1 MVDRSQVIIREK
13 PQPDSEPKSRFQR
26 GVDMITNFGNV
37 GKDILGQTGTS
48 MGDYFSAVSSNRD
61 NNRGALLRDAG
72 RFVPN
77 QAYLTG
83 EFLGDIFQIPFEAVG
98 QRYIDESIG
107 SGYGKGDMF
116 FDSDDPV
123 VQFKYDQFMDDYVFD
138 TPTDVAN
145 NPSFQNYLRGQGFN
159 IPDKG
164 FDMYS
169 DIFNLGDLFR
179 DFNVSPPNP
188 QEEAF
193 LGEFKQAVNNPES
206 QFFVSQK
213 FDKDGNLRMA
223 EDGTGPYE
231 QEVLASLNNFYNLKE
246 AEFVDS
252 YFPGYMENQY
262 PQMVEG
268 LARELNISP
277 LTAQMFMDKGGEPL
291 GFFERDMGLLNDAL
305 SFEEPLF
312 DYETDEGQAL
322 FGDDFLMNMAGGL
335 GTYGLARNLLTKGT
349 KLLPNR
355 VSSVVKNLYPAT
367 FSQQIPLNRTTSLR
381 FSSLPRG
388 ILQTGGAMMFPE
400 YFRDTPNY
408 KETPDGLDLTIQLPA
423 TE

>member
-1 MVDRSQVIIREK
+1 
-13 PQPDSEPKSRFQR
+13 
-26 GVDMITNFGNV
+26 
-37 GKDILGQTGTS
+37 
-48 MGDYFSAVSSNRD
+48 
-61 NNRGALLRDAG
+61 
-72 RFVPN
+72 
-77 QAYLTG
+77 
-83 EFLGDIFQIPFEAVG
+83 
-98 QRYIDESIG
+98 
-107 SGYGKGDMF
+107 
-116 FDSDDPV
+116 
-123 VQFKYDQFMDDYVFD
+123 
-138 TPTDVAN
+138 
-145 NPSFQNYLRGQGFN
+145 
-159 IPDKG
+159 
-164 FDMYS
+164 MYS

>member
-26 GVDMITNFGNV
+26 GIDMITNFANV

-72 RFVPN
+72 RFIPN

-83 EFLGDIFQIPFEAVG
+83 EFLGDIFQIPFESVG
-98 QRYIDESIG
+98 QRYIDPSIG

-123 VQFKYDQFMDDYVFD
+123 VKFKYDQFMDDYVFD

-159 IPDKG
+159 IPDEG
-164 FDMYS
+164 FDLYS

-231 QEVLASLNNFYNLKE
+231 KELLDALNNFYNLKE

-291 GFFERDMGLLNDAL
+291 GFFERDMGLLNDAI
-305 SFEEPLF
+305 SFEEPLL

-355 VSSVVKNLYPAT
+355 VGSVVKNLYPAT

-388 ILQTGGAMMFPE
+388 ILQTGAAMMFPE

>member
-26 GVDMITNFGNV
+26 GVDMITNFANV

-231 QEVLASLNNFYNLKE
+231 KELLDALNNFYNLKE

>member
-26 GVDMITNFGNV
+26 GVDMITNFANV

-231 QEVLASLNNFYNLKE
+231 KELLDALNNFYNLKE

-305 SFEEPLF
+305 SFEEPLL

>member
-26 GVDMITNFGNV
+26 GVDMITNFANV

-48 MGDYFSAVSSNRD
+48 MGDYFSAVSRNRD

>member
-26 GVDMITNFGNV
+26 GIDMITNFANV

-72 RFVPN
+72 RFIPN

-83 EFLGDIFQIPFEAVG
+83 EFLGDIFQIPFESVG
-98 QRYIDESIG
+98 QRYIDPSIG

-138 TPTDVAN
+138 TPTDVAS

-159 IPDKG
+159 IPDEG

-231 QEVLASLNNFYNLKE
+231 KELLDALNNFYNLKE

-291 GFFERDMGLLNDAL
+291 GFFERDMGLLNDAI
-305 SFEEPLF
+305 SFEEPLL

-355 VSSVVKNLYPAT
+355 VGSVVKNLYPAT

-388 ILQTGGAMMFPE
+388 ILQTGAAMMFPE

>member
-26 GVDMITNFGNV
+26 GVDMITNFANV

>member
-26 GVDMITNFGNV
+26 GVDMITNFANV

-159 IPDKG
+159 IPDEG

>member
-1 MVDRSQVIIREK
+1 MVDRSRVIIREK

-26 GVDMITNFGNV
+26 GVDMITNFANV
-37 GKDILGQTGTS
+37 GKDILGQTKTS
-48 MGDYFSAVSSNRD
+48 MGDYLSAVSSNRD

-98 QRYIDESIG
+98 QRYIDDSIG
-107 SGYGKGDMF
+107 SGFGKGDMF
-116 FDSDDPV
+116 FDSDDPLV
-123 VQFKYDQFMDDYVFD
+123 KVKYDQFMDDYVFD

-145 NPSFQNYLRGQGFN
+145 NLSFQNYLRGQGFN
-159 IPDKG
+159 IPDQG
-164 FDMYS
+164 FDIYS

-179 DFNVSPPNP
+179 DFDVYPPNP

-193 LGEFKQAVNNPES
+193 LSEFKQAANNPES

-231 QEVLASLNNFYNLKE
+231 KELLDSLNNFYDLKE

-277 LTAQMFMDKGGEPL
+277 LTAQIFMDKGGEPL

-305 SFEEPLF
+305 SFEEPLL

-322 FGDDFLMNMAGGL
+322 FGDDFIMNMAGGL

-349 KLLPNR
+349 RLLPNR
-355 VSSVVKNLYPAT
+355 ASSVIKNLYPAT

-381 FSSLPRG
+381 FSSIPRG

>member
-26 GVDMITNFGNV
+26 GVDMITNFANV

-61 NNRGALLRDAG
+61 NNRGAILRDAG

>member
-26 GVDMITNFGNV
+26 GVDMITNFANV

-246 AEFVDS
+246 AEFGDS

-305 SFEEPLF
+305 SFEEPLL

>member
-26 GVDMITNFGNV
+26 GVDMITNFANV

-355 VSSVVKNLYPAT
+355 VGSVVKNLYPAT

>member
-26 GVDMITNFGNV
+26 GVDMITNFANV

-48 MGDYFSAVSSNRD
+48 MGDYFSAVSRNRD

-231 QEVLASLNNFYNLKE
+231 QEVLASLNNFYNLIE

>member
-26 GVDMITNFGNV
+26 GVDMITNFANV

-305 SFEEPLF
+305 SFEEPLL

-322 FGDDFLMNMAGGL
+322 FGDDILMNMAGGL

>member
-26 GVDMITNFGNV
+26 GVDMITNFANV
-37 GKDILGQTGTS
+37 GKVILGQTGTS

-159 IPDKG
+159 IPDEG

-322 FGDDFLMNMAGGL
+322 FGDDILMNIAGGL

>member
-26 GVDMITNFGNV
+26 GVDMITNFANV
-37 GKDILGQTGTS
+37 GKDILGQTGTG

>member
-26 GVDMITNFGNV
+26 GVDMITNFANV

-305 SFEEPLF
+305 SFEEPLL

-322 FGDDFLMNMAGGL
+322 FGDDILMNIAGGL

-355 VSSVVKNLYPAT
+355 VGSVVKNLYPTT

-388 ILQTGGAMMFPE
+388 ILQT
-400 YFRDTPNY
+400 
-408 KETPDGLDLTIQLPA
+408 
-423 TE
+423 

>member
-1 MVDRSQVIIREK
+1 
-13 PQPDSEPKSRFQR
+13 
-26 GVDMITNFGNV
+26 MITNFANV

-159 IPDKG
+159 IPDEG

-305 SFEEPLF
+305 SFEEPLL

-322 FGDDFLMNMAGGL
+322 FGDDILMNIAGGL

-355 VSSVVKNLYPAT
+355 VGSVVKNLYPAT

>member
-26 GVDMITNFGNV
+26 GVDMITNFANV

-231 QEVLASLNNFYNLKE
+231 KELLDALNNFYNLKE

-322 FGDDFLMNMAGGL
+322 FGDDFLMNIAGGL

>member
-26 GVDMITNFGNV
+26 GVDMITNFANV

-159 IPDKG
+159 IPDEG

-231 QEVLASLNNFYNLKE
+231 KELLDALNNFYNLKE

-305 SFEEPLF
+305 SFEEPLL

-322 FGDDFLMNMAGGL
+322 FGDDILMNIAGGL

-367 FSQQIPLNRTTSLR
+367 FSEQIPLNRTTSLR

-388 ILQTGGAMMFPE
+388 ILQTGAAMMFPE
-400 YFRDTPNY
+400 YFLASGFPIPLVNS
-408 KETPDGLDLTIQLPA
+408 
-423 TE
+423 

>member
-26 GVDMITNFGNV
+26 GVDMITNFANV

-305 SFEEPLF
+305 SFEEPLL

>member
-13 PQPDSEPKSRFQR
+13 PQPDSDPKSRFQR
-26 GVDMITNFGNV
+26 GVDMITNFANV

-305 SFEEPLF
+305 SFEEPLL

-322 FGDDFLMNMAGGL
+322 FGDDILMNIAGGL

>member
-26 GVDMITNFGNV
+26 GVDMITNFANV

-98 QRYIDESIG
+98 QRYIDPSIG

-123 VQFKYDQFMDDYVFD
+123 VKFKYDRFMDDYVFD

-159 IPDKG
+159 IPDEG
-164 FDMYS
+164 FDIYS

-179 DFNVSPPNP
+179 DFNVNPPNP
-188 QEEAF
+188 QEEVF
-193 LGEFKQAVNNPES
+193 LSEFRQAVNNPES

-213 FDKDGNLRMA
+213 FDKEGNLRMA

-231 QEVLASLNNFYNLKE
+231 QELLDALNNFYYSKE

-252 YFPGYMENQY
+252 YFPEYMENQY

-305 SFEEPLF
+305 SFEEPFF

-322 FGDDFLMNMAGGL
+322 FGDDFIMNMAGGL

-355 VSSVVKNLYPAT
+355 VGSVVKNLYPAT

-388 ILQTGGAMMFPE
+388 ILQTGAAMMFPE

-408 KETPDGLDLTIQLPA
+408 KETPDGLNLTIQLPA

>member
-1 MVDRSQVIIREK
+1 
-13 PQPDSEPKSRFQR
+13 
-26 GVDMITNFGNV
+26 
-37 GKDILGQTGTS
+37 
-48 MGDYFSAVSSNRD
+48 
-61 NNRGALLRDAG
+61 
-72 RFVPN
+72 
-77 QAYLTG
+77 
-83 EFLGDIFQIPFEAVG
+83 
-98 QRYIDESIG
+98 
-107 SGYGKGDMF
+107 MF

-159 IPDKG
+159 IPDEG

>member
-26 GVDMITNFGNV
+26 GVDMITNFANV
-37 GKDILGQTGTS
+37 GKVILGQTGTS

-77 QAYLTG
+77 LAYLTG

-159 IPDKG
+159 IPDEG

-322 FGDDFLMNMAGGL
+322 FGDDILMNIAGGL

-355 VSSVVKNLYPAT
+355 VGSVVKNLYPAT

>member
-26 GVDMITNFGNV
+26 GVDMITNFANV

-77 QAYLTG
+77 QVYLTG
-83 EFLGDIFQIPFEAVG
+83 ELLGDIFQIPFESVG
-98 QRYIDESIG
+98 QRYIDPSIG

-123 VQFKYDQFMDDYVFD
+123 VKFKYDRFMDDYVFD

-159 IPDKG
+159 IPDEG
-164 FDMYS
+164 FDIYS

-179 DFNVSPPNP
+179 DFNVNPPNP
-188 QEEAF
+188 QEQVF
-193 LGEFKQAVNNPES
+193 LGEFKQAVNDPES

-231 QEVLASLNNFYNLKE
+231 KELLDSLNNFYNLKE

-305 SFEEPLF
+305 SFEEPLL

-322 FGDDFLMNMAGGL
+322 FGDDFIMNMAGGL

-349 KLLPNR
+349 KVLPNR
-355 VSSVVKNLYPAT
+355 VGSVVKNLYPAT

-400 YFRDTPNY
+400 YFNDTPNY

>member
-26 GVDMITNFGNV
+26 GIDMITNFANV
-37 GKDILGQTGTS
+37 GKDILGQTKTS
-48 MGDYFSAVSSNRD
+48 MGDYLSAVSSNRD

-83 EFLGDIFQIPFEAVG
+83 EFLGDIFQIPFESVG
-98 QRYIDESIG
+98 QRYIDPSIG

-116 FDSDDPV
+116 FDSDDPLV
-123 VQFKYDQFMDDYVFD
+123 KFKYDQFMDDYIFD

-159 IPDKG
+159 IPDEG

-179 DFNVSPPNP
+179 DFNVYPPNP

-231 QEVLASLNNFYNLKE
+231 KELLDSLNNFYDLKE

-252 YFPGYMENQY
+252 YFPGYMQNQY

-305 SFEEPLF
+305 SFEEPLL

-355 VSSVVKNLYPAT
+355 VGSVVKNLYPAT

-408 KETPDGLDLTIQLPA
+408 KETPDGLNLTIQLPA

>member
-26 GVDMITNFGNV
+26 GVDMITNFANV

-367 FSQQIPLNRTTSLR
+367 FSQQIPLNRTTSFR
-381 FSSLPRG
+381 FSSVPRG

>member
-26 GVDMITNFGNV
+26 GIDMITNFANV

-72 RFVPN
+72 RFIPN

-83 EFLGDIFQIPFEAVG
+83 EFLGDIFQIPFESVG
-98 QRYIDESIG
+98 QRYIDPSIG

-123 VQFKYDQFMDDYVFD
+123 VKFKYDQFMDDYVFD

-159 IPDKG
+159 IPDEG

-231 QEVLASLNNFYNLKE
+231 KELLDALNNFYNLKE

-291 GFFERDMGLLNDAL
+291 GFFERDMGLLNDAI
-305 SFEEPLF
+305 SFEEPLL

-355 VSSVVKNLYPAT
+355 VGSVVKNLYPAT

-388 ILQTGGAMMFPE
+388 ILQTGAAMMFPE

>member
-26 GVDMITNFGNV
+26 GIDMITNFANV

-72 RFVPN
+72 RFIPN

-83 EFLGDIFQIPFEAVG
+83 EFLGDIFQIPFESVG
-98 QRYIDESIG
+98 QRYIDPSIG

-159 IPDKG
+159 IPDEG

-231 QEVLASLNNFYNLKE
+231 KELLDALNNFYNLKE

-291 GFFERDMGLLNDAL
+291 GFFERDMGLLNDAI
-305 SFEEPLF
+305 SFEEPLL

-355 VSSVVKNLYPAT
+355 VGSVVKNLYPAT

-388 ILQTGGAMMFPE
+388 ILQTGAAMMFPE

>member
-26 GVDMITNFGNV
+26 GVDMITNFANV

-305 SFEEPLF
+305 SFEEPLL

-388 ILQTGGAMMFPE
+388 ILLTGGAMMFPE

>member
-26 GVDMITNFGNV
+26 GVDMITNFANV

-305 SFEEPLF
+305 SFEEPLL

-367 FSQQIPLNRTTSLR
+367 FSEQIPLNRTTSLR

>member
-26 GVDMITNFGNV
+26 GVDMITNFANV

-123 VQFKYDQFMDDYVFD
+123 VQFKYDQFMDDYAFD

-367 FSQQIPLNRTTSLR
+367 FSQQIPLNITTSLR

>member
-1 MVDRSQVIIREK
+1 
-13 PQPDSEPKSRFQR
+13 
-26 GVDMITNFGNV
+26 MITNFANV

-72 RFVPN
+72 RFIPN

-83 EFLGDIFQIPFEAVG
+83 EFLGDIFQIPFESVG
-98 QRYIDESIG
+98 QRYIDPSIG

-123 VQFKYDQFMDDYVFD
+123 VKFKYDQFMDDYVFD

-159 IPDKG
+159 IPDEG

-231 QEVLASLNNFYNLKE
+231 KELLDALNNFYNLKE

-291 GFFERDMGLLNDAL
+291 GFFERDMGLLNDAI
-305 SFEEPLF
+305 SFEEPLL

-355 VSSVVKNLYPAT
+355 VGSVVKNLYPAT

-388 ILQTGGAMMFPE
+388 ILQTGAAMMFPE

>member
-26 GVDMITNFGNV
+26 GVDMITNFANV

-169 DIFNLGDLFR
+169 DIFNLGYLFR

>member
-1 MVDRSQVIIREK
+1 
-13 PQPDSEPKSRFQR
+13 
-26 GVDMITNFGNV
+26 MIANFANV

-48 MGDYFSAVSSNRD
+48 MADYFNAVSSNRD
-61 NNRGALLRDAG
+61 SNRGALLRDAG

-83 EFLGDIFQIPFEAVG
+83 EFLGDVFQLPFEAVG
-98 QRYIDESIG
+98 QRYIDPSIG
-107 SGYGKGDMF
+107 SGYGKGDLF
-116 FDSDDPV
+116 FDSDDELNK
-123 VQFKYDQFMDDYVFD
+123 FKYDRFMDDYIFD

-159 IPDKG
+159 IPDEG

-179 DFNVSPPNP
+179 DFNVYPPNP

-231 QEVLASLNNFYNLKE
+231 KELLDSLNNFYDLKE

-305 SFEEPLF
+305 SFEEPLLA
-312 DYETDEGQAL
+312 YETDEGQAL

-355 VSSVVKNLYPAT
+355 VGSVVKNLYPAT

-408 KETPDGLDLTIQLPA
+408 KETPDGLNLTIQLPA